1 MPAPKTAPLGP
12 SWGTATSRQGRGAER
27 VPSVRGR
34 RVLPHSRLSACW
46 STFSSWRQERPPT
59 WHRAG
64 APLAACSAG
73 IPIALRA
80 PTLASSGL
88 GSGLLPPQ
96 ELLLLRSESRR
107 GPQLL
112 LRDRP
117 RLAAVGRERCPA
129 SPAGL
134 PLPPPSQSGAL
145 CSPRR
150 AHLGCIL
157 RCTAPPSPCSVCQSV
172 TLWGEYDAAE
182 VQPEL
187 SSGQASCCGARPRP
201 CAPEPGWRA
210 RLGPSTPC
218 AVQCPSCPCGL
229 RAHRL
234 SESHLWL
241 GMMYVSWGAGFIPS
255 PKGLRTG

>member
-88 GSGLLPPQ
+88 GSGLLPP
-96 ELLLLRSESRR
+96 RSSSCYARSRVR
-107 GPQLL
+107 GHSCSCGTDPDSLPWAVSAA
-112 LRDRP
+112 RP
-117 RLAAVGRERCPA
+117 PPPAFRSLHPHSQGPCAAPVVRILAA
-129 SPAGL
+129 S
-134 PLPPPSQSGAL
+134 SGAQRPL
-145 CSPRR
+145 HP
-150 AHLGCIL
+150 
-157 RCTAPPSPCSVCQSV
+157 APCASLSPC
-172 TLWGEYDAAE
+172 G
-182 VQPEL
+182 
-187 SSGQASCCGARPRP
+187 G
-201 CAPEPGWRA
+201 
-210 RLGPSTPC
+210 STMP
-218 AVQCPSCPCGL
+218 
-229 RAHRL
+229 
-234 SESHLWL
+234 
-241 GMMYVSWGAGFIPS
+241 
-255 PKGLRTG
+255 PKFSRS